1 MYTALP
7 VNFFDLRMT
16 IELTPE
22 FGVEITPDIPYIDLR
37 ERAEAACRSALLLEK
52 HGLDLEST
60 AQDRE
65 VAAKLT
71 AAYAED
77 PERASKLTNHVR
89 ASALTAPSLINIRS
103 YLDEYGRAVVTHA
116 VEMRHLVTNR
126 LLEESQNPDP
136 RIRIRALELLGKHS
150 DVGLFSEKQEVTIT
164 HQTTDELKD
173 RLRAK
178 LQRLI
183 RRDVK
188 EVSDHPTTIEM
199 GGEIIDVDAELGM
212 SPPKTQETLSET
224 ENKPEIREGTAKT
237 GDYFEPEPDID
248 PDDPDGGPFR

>member
-1 MYTALP
+1 
-7 VNFFDLRMT
+7 MT

-22 FGVEITPDIPYIDLR
+22 LGVEITPDISYIDLR

-52 HGLDLEST
+52 HGLDIEPT
-60 AQDRE
+60 TEDRE
-65 VAAKLT
+65 AAAKLT
-71 AAYAED
+71 AAYAEN

-89 ASALTAPSLINIRS
+89 ASALTAASLINIRD

-126 LLEESQNPDP
+126 LLEESRNPDP

-164 HQTTDELKD
+164 HQTTDELKE

-178 LQRLI
+178 LQKLVR
-183 RRDVK
+183 K
-188 EVSDHPTTIEM
+188 QEEPTDAVIL
-199 GGEIIDVDAELGM
+199 GGEIIDVDAELGL
-212 SPPKTQETLSET
+212 STESSQETTSEAK
-224 ENKPEIREGTAKT
+224 NDPQNRAKPAQNGEI
-237 GDYFEPEPDID
+237 FEPEQE
-248 PDDPDGGPFR
+248 